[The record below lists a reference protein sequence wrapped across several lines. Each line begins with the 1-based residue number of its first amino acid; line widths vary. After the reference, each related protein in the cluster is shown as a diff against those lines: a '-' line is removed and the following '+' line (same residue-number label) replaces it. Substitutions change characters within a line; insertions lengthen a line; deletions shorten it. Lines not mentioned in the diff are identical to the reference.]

1 MQGKMLH
8 FVRCSPVSEMFKY
21 GKGVLCV
28 YMHMCVFYYEYRCMC
43 TCMGMHVEVMYQPW
57 LSLFNY
63 QPLWTLRQGNSLA
76 CNPSWVRL
84 QVLEG
89 QVHWSMVFSQWS
101 GQRPAR
107 ALFLSCVRHYL
118 CTHLSVHV
126 CTCGGWMPML
136 GDFPS
141 CSPYFLLRTGFSLK
155 LELISLARLAGYCV
169 PGIFLS
175 QPPQC

>member
-8 FVRCSPVSEMFKY
+8 FVRCSPMSEMFKY

-28 YMHMCVFYYEYRCMC
+28 YMHMCVFYYEYRFMC
-43 TCMGMHVEVMYQPW
+43 TCMRMQVEVMYQPW

-63 QPLWTLRQGNSLA
+63 QPLWILRQGNTLA

-84 QVLEG
+84 QVPED
-89 QVHWSMVFSQWS
+89 QVHWCMVLSQWS

-107 ALFLSCVRHYL
+107 ALFLSCVWHYL

-155 LELISLARLAGYCV
+155 LELISLARLAGHCV
-169 PGIFLS
+169 SGIFLS

>member
-8 FVRCSPVSEMFKY
+8 FVRCSLMLEMFKY

-63 QPLWTLRQGNSLA
+63 QPLWILRQGNSLT
-76 CNPSWVRL
+76 CNPSWVRRRCL
-84 QVLEG
+84 KTKCTDG
-89 QVHWSMVFSQWS
+89 WF
-101 GQRPAR
+101 
-107 ALFLSCVRHYL
+107 FLSEVANGQSEHFFFLVCDMI
-118 CTHLSVHV
+118 CAHLSVHV
-126 CTCGGWMPML
+126 CTCGGWMSML
-136 GDFPS
+136 GDLPS
-141 CSPYFLLRTGFSLK
+141 CSPYFPLRTGFSLK
-155 LELISLARLAGYCV
+155 PELISLTGHCV